1 MKKNL
6 IKNIKELLPYI
17 FILIM
22 VILIRTF
29 VATPIKVNGSS
40 MYKTLDGSEF
50 MILNKMAKVERYDI
64 VVVKNNSNELIKR
77 VYGLPGEKI
86 AIVGANG
93 TGKSTIVKLLMKFYS
108 PSDGIIKVN
117 DIDIKEIDKYAFG
130 KTSDYES
137 ITLGKDEY
145 FVLGDNR
152 QVSLDSR
159 SIGPIKDQD
168 IEGTANFIIYPF
180 KKFGKLENK

>member
-86 AIVGANG
+86 AIENG
-93 TGKSTIVKLLMKFYS
+93 NIYINDK
-108 PSDGIIKVN
+108 II
-117 DIDIKEIDKYAFG
+117 EDKYAFG